1 MSRPRT
7 QTPQNIVERAT
18 RRFWKHGYG
27 ATSIDD
33 LVRETGTSR
42 HALYQSFGGKRE
54 LFLACLDAYPA
65 SVVTPAFARVEREK
79 ADMDDVAAFFEQRIA
94 SAEARGLPGAG
105 CLFANTM
112 TEAAPHD
119 ADIAARVRAHNE
131 RLAAGF
137 RNALRNSLPRG
148 RRVSPALL
156 DELAL
161 LLAVSAQGLW
171 SASRTIADAQLLR
184 SYARTLLDLVRQRL
198 AA

>member
-1 MSRPRT
+1 MPRPRG
-7 QTPQNIVERAT
+7 QTPENIVAHAT
-18 RRFWKHGYG
+18 RRFWKYGYG

-33 LVRETGTSR
+33 LVHETGASR

-65 SVVTPAFARVEREK
+65 AAVTPAFARVER
-79 ADMDDVAAFFEQRIA
+79 AGANLDDIAAFFEQRIGA
-94 SAEARGLPGAG
+94 AEARGLPGAG

-137 RNALRNSLPRG
+137 RNALRNAAPQGKRP
-148 RRVSPALL
+148 SPALL
-156 DELAL
+156 DELGL

-171 SASRTIADAQLLR
+171 SMSRSVADARLLR
-184 SYARTLLDLVRQRL
+184 RYAATLLDLVRQRL